1 MLTQAMLA
9 GVERSLALAISRDP
23 LTAKRLGALEGK
35 VIQICASA
43 PAWQVYVLP
52 REGAIDLQQHCEI
65 EPACRVKAPTRLL
78 AQLAVSSQR
87 QSLLQDPEV
96 ILSGDT
102 QVLVS
107 LQNIVADL
115 RLDGEAELARWFG
128 PVAGHAMANV
138 LRTGRDWGKQTHE
151 NLTQSLG
158 DYLTEEVRQLVGQPE
173 ARAAADELH
182 ALRLQLDRLD
192 ARVSRLENPDPDAP
206 DA

>member
-1 MLTQAMLA
+1 MFTQAMLA

-23 LTAKRLGALEGK
+23 LTAKRLGALDGRI
-35 VIQICASA
+35 IQICASA
-43 PAWQVYVLP
+43 PAWHIYVMP
-52 REGAIDLQQHCEI
+52 RAGAIDLQQHCEI
-65 EPACRVKAPTRLL
+65 EPDCKVEAPTRLL
-78 AQLAVSSQR
+78 AQLALSSQR

-107 LQNIVADL
+107 LQNIFSDL

-151 NLTQSLG
+151 DLTQSLG
-158 DYLTEEVRQLVGQPE
+158 DYLTEEVRHLVGRPE

-192 ARVSRLENPDPDAP
+192 ARVRRLENPDPDAP